1 MPDLFQAAIV
11 RRKINNCNSLRTLGG
26 YFFFS
31 IHFPAVFH
39 DFTYFYLIFT
49 LFLPKIQ
56 ENC

>member
-56 ENC
+56 

>member
-1 MPDLFQAAIV
+1 MPVYTQAAIV
-11 RRKINNCNSLRTLGG
+11 RRKINSFRAPGS
-26 YFFFS
+26 YFSFPVHFS
-31 IHFPAVFH
+31 AVFH